1 METIWLLES
10 EIISHNMP
18 IFSNKIIFF
27 FYFLMVATLSNP
39 TDTTKRLISLLKS
52 FSCL

>member
-18 IFSNKIIFF
+18 IFSNKIKFF
-27 FYFLMVATLSNP
+27 FF
-39 TDTTKRLISLLKS
+39 
-52 FSCL
+52 F

>member
-18 IFSNKIIFF
+18 IFSNKIIIFF
-27 FYFLMVATLSNP
+27 LLFYGGYS
-39 TDTTKRLISLLKS
+39 K
-52 FSCL
+52 